1 MSRDLKPKRSFP
13 LDWSTIEQSGTE
25 RILCF
30 DQSLLN
36 TGWALM
42 MFSPGKVPSVL
53 IHGTIH
59 TPPIPGLSGMVDS
72 FLRGESLLQEIS
84 NVLTVVWEMGFDCIV
99 HETPSLMGFG
109 GQSKMEAA
117 PIAAMALRSAIR
129 QHQVF
134 KIRQTM
140 VDMLQAEVV
149 QAWIGGR
156 RGAKKEEIHAEM
168 WRIIPE
174 FRTNEHVRDAIA
186 LGLTYVARR
195 DLDIKVDAWRERTGR
210 TP

>member
-1 MSRDLKPKRSFP
+1 MPRDLKPKREFP
-13 LDWSTIEQSGTE
+13 LDWSSIWQTDTE

-42 MFSPGKVPSVL
+42 MFSPKKVPL
-53 IHGTIH
+53 ILLHGTIH
-59 TPPIPGLSGMVDS
+59 NPPIPGMSGLEES
-72 FLRGESLLQEIS
+72 FIRGEILLKEIS
-84 NVLTVVWEMGFDCIV
+84 NVLTVVWEMGFDRIV

-117 PIAAMALRSAIR
+117 PIAAMALRAAVR

-134 KIRQTM
+134 KIRQAM

-156 RGAKKEEIHAEM
+156 RGAKKDEIHAEM
-168 WRIIPE
+168 WKIIPE

-186 LGLTYVARR
+186 IGLTYVARR
-195 DLDIKVDAWRERTGR
+195 DLDVKVDAWRERTGR
-210 TP
+210 AS

>member
-1 MSRDLKPKRSFP
+1 MARDLKPKREFP
-13 LDWSTIEQSGTE
+13 VVWSTIEQVRYE

-42 MFSPGKVPSVL
+42 MFAPKKTPL
-53 IHGTIH
+53 ILLHGTIH
-59 TPPIPGLSGMVDS
+59 TPPIDGLSGMVDS
-72 FLRGESLLQEIS
+72 FLRGENLLQEIS
-84 NVLTVVWEMGFDCIV
+84 NVLTIAWDMGFDRIV

-117 PIAAMALRSAIR
+117 PIAAMALRAAAR

-134 KIRQTM
+134 RIRQ
-140 VDMLQAEVV
+140 VAIDMLQAEVV
-149 QAWIGGR
+149 QAWIGGK
-156 RGAKKEEIHAEM
+156 RGAKKEQIHEEM
-168 WRIIPE
+168 WKIIPE

-186 LGLTYVARR
+186 IGLTYVARR
-195 DLDIKVDAWRERTGR
+195 DLDAKVDAWRERTER
-210 TP
+210 AS